1 MDKYQQKEFIKGLL
15 NYKSNIEDP
24 KMKAAIEKIQSDI
37 SSEVSKNLYNINSSQ
52 NEITYEQMEALC
64 KENNIEPIDMID
76 NVVDVLS
83 AFQTFSYDGFKVDFS
98 KTKDFMNLAKQKFK
112 EHKESEDINNF

>member
-52 NEITYEQMEALC
+52 KEITYEQMEALC
-64 KENNIEPIDMID
+64 KENNIEPMDMID
-76 NVVDVLS
+76 NVVDILS
-83 AFQTFSYDGFKVDFS
+83 AFQAFSYDGFKVDFS
-98 KTKDFMNLAKQKFK
+98 KTKDFMDLAKQKFK
-112 EHKESEDINNF
+112 DHKESEDINNF